1 MAHRCVRGIATFWSL
16 TAHSGRWP
24 ELALNWSVAYDPQAT
39 WVPVICEQSGHPN
52 KFLRFR
58 TVASYGIVRS
68 LKGIHIHPQ
77 DTVGGTGVKPFGTS
91 VLSRGAQGHVQR
103 QEMLFGRVVFG
114 RKGCLTPIVK

>member
-1 MAHRCVRGIATFWSL
+1 MADNPTVPAFVRFWNQ
-16 TAHSGRWP
+16 SGQRSIV
-24 ELALNWSVAYDPQAT
+24 ALNCSAAIDPQAT
-39 WVPVICEQSGHPN
+39 WVPVICEQSGHPD
-52 KFLRFR
+52 KFHRFR

-68 LKGIHIHPQ
+68 LKGIHVHPQ